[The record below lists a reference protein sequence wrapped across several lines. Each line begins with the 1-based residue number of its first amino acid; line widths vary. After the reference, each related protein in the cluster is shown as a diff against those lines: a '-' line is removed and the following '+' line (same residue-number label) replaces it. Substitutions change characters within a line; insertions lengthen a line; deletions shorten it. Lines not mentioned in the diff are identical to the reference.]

1 MLEKHEQIF
10 EENHMENRDLKKY
23 QALLKPYT
31 ELRIHENRITRYFFM
46 NGNLVRNEK
55 STVSGVSARVYH
67 NGFFGFASS
76 PVIDDENVEEVVKKA
91 KENAAFL
98 ASKSTT
104 EKQPFT
110 SEAAYEYRDFSTTRN
125 RLTEEDVLNYLKAI
139 DQYIATKY
147 PELISRDLKLLA
159 LDMEKD
165 LLTSDGTYSH
175 LLWPRTT
182 LYIDLT
188 AGNSDEPCQLTE
200 IFGGRGHFEDLF
212 FKPEDLNEKIDQL
225 YVELMKK
232 NSGVQPVA
240 GYHEVIID
248 ADLVGMLAHEALG
261 HTVEADLVRNGSI
274 AGEYM
279 NKKVAS
285 ELITLVDFAHTYN
298 GEILLVPVF
307 IDDEGVVSKDAIII
321 DKGILRS
328 YLHNRDSVESFSME
342 NTGNARAWEYSD
354 EPLIRMRNTCIL
366 PGESTLEEMIASVE
380 NGYYFTKTNNGQAD
394 STGEFM
400 FGVTAGYEIVNGKLG
415 NAIKDTTISGRA
427 FDVLSSVTMVSK
439 DMKWECAGMCGKK
452 QPIPVSVGGPAIK
465 CKINVG
471 GK

>member
-1 MLEKHEQIF
+1 
-10 EENHMENRDLKKY
+10 
-23 QALLKPYT
+23 
-31 ELRIHENRITRYFFM
+31 
-46 NGNLVRNEK
+46 
-55 STVSGVSARVYH
+55 
-67 NGFFGFASS
+67 
-76 PVIDDENVEEVVKKA
+76 
-91 KENAAFL
+91 
-98 ASKSTT
+98 
-104 EKQPFT
+104 
-110 SEAAYEYRDFSTTRN
+110 
-125 RLTEEDVLNYLKAI
+125 
-139 DQYIATKY
+139 
-147 PELISRDLKLLA
+147 
-159 LDMEKD
+159 
-165 LLTSDGTYSH
+165 
-175 LLWPRTT
+175 
-182 LYIDLT
+182 
-188 AGNSDEPCQLTE
+188 
-200 IFGGRGHFEDLF
+200 
-212 FKPEDLNEKIDQL
+212 
-225 YVELMKK
+225 MKK

-328 YLHNRDSVESFSME
+328 YLHNRDSAESFSME